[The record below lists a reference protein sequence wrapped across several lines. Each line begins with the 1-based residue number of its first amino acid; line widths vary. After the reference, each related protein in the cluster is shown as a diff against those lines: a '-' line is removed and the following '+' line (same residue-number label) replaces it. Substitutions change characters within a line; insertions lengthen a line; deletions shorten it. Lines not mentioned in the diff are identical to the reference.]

1 MNRLL
6 KSFGYAFQG
15 LRTAFAGQ
23 ANFRIHVA
31 VALLVISLG
40 FIYSV
45 TSDEWM
51 MIVGCIGVVLMA
63 ELMNTA
69 LEFMVDLVSPQHQP
83 LAGKI
88 KDVAAAAV
96 VVVVIA
102 AVIIGFLIFWKYLL
116 PS

>member
-1 MNRLL
+1 MNCLL

-45 TSDEWM
+45 TSIEWM
-51 MIVGCIGVVLMA
+51 MIVGCIGLVLMA

-69 LEFMVDLVSPQHQP
+69 LEFIVDLMSPQHQP

-102 AVIIGFLIFWKYLL
+102 AVIIGFFIFWKYIFPL
-116 PS
+116 